1 MSIISS
7 IIENINDTLI
17 GSALS
22 DGVFDNSVLVG
33 IVYPYPERRGND
45 TLVKIIPAFIKN
57 DGDAEFV
64 ELSDQHPV
72 TIYHRLQSTSYQ
84 YIQEKAVGD
93 NYTQRQ
99 TVEAYLIA
107 CAWRPAIKMSADD
120 LNELLV
126 NSFPNNPSVMI
137 EGVNKALL
145 LPTGTDFDFI
155 RVFRQEFDKVDYFLK
170 PQQILLQIKYKMQID
185 VKSSCIN

>member
-1 MSIISS
+1 
-7 IIENINDTLI
+7 
-17 GSALS
+17 
-22 DGVFDNSVLVG
+22 
-33 IVYPYPERRGND
+33 
-45 TLVKIIPAFIKN
+45 
-57 DGDAEFV
+57 
-64 ELSDQHPV
+64 
-72 TIYHRLQSTSYQ
+72 
-84 YIQEKAVGD
+84 
-93 NYTQRQ
+93 
-99 TVEAYLIA
+99 VEAYLIA